1 MGLRNPLKGPVLALL
16 MGATLAASAA
26 PAQTAPPDPPFNKV
40 LIRRGSTPEF
50 PAPLL
55 LFNLVVFDAKG
66 EPVPGLRATDFDIRD
81 DGQPMQPVFCRPLET
96 PESSSAPLGP
106 NQYTNRPTGSPSTLV
121 LLDFLNAD
129 PAEGGAEWKRL
140 AETLRKVESGQR
152 LYLYLLTPDG
162 TLYPVRALPNAGH
175 SDSPG
180 DSAWTAQAEALIDQA
195 MHAVNCARPQELQYD
210 LDARVQATL
219 TALRIL
225 ASDFAPQPGRK
236 CLLWI
241 SHGVPIGARGT
252 DRRWHDYTLSVV
264 RLAMDLAHAGITVY
278 AVEQQADLNP
288 GFSSI
293 DVLER
298 LAGLT
303 AGQWF
308 SGGAVEEAM
317 RQTAADGRA
326 TYRIAYRP
334 PPDRWDNKFH
344 NLYVAAE
351 AKGGPRLRTI
361 DRYYGD
367 QREADP
373 RESFGLA
380 VAGPSDATAIGI
392 RAAVSPS
399 RKGKGWMHFDIRVD
413 AADLSLTQGPTY
425 TGRFL
430 VTFGYYTNGWQT
442 GLTEEVPTDLNLTT
456 REYDAALRGGV
467 ALSVDR
473 PVPAGASKI
482 RIVVR
487 DPESGAVG
495 SLTVPVAGLSSN

>member
-1 MGLRNPLKGPVLALL
+1 
-16 MGATLAASAA
+16 
-26 PAQTAPPDPPFNKV
+26 
-40 LIRRGSTPEF
+40 
-50 PAPLL
+50 
-55 LFNLVVFDAKG
+55 
-66 EPVPGLRATDFDIRD
+66 
-81 DGQPMQPVFCRPLET
+81 
-96 PESSSAPLGP
+96 
-106 NQYTNRPTGSPSTLV
+106 
-121 LLDFLNAD
+121 
-129 PAEGGAEWKRL
+129 
-140 AETLRKVESGQR
+140 
-152 LYLYLLTPDG
+152 
-162 TLYPVRALPNAGH
+162 
-175 SDSPG
+175 
-180 DSAWTAQAEALIDQA
+180 
-195 MHAVNCARPQELQYD
+195 
-210 LDARVQATL
+210 
-219 TALRIL
+219 
-225 ASDFAPQPGRK
+225 
-236 CLLWI
+236 
-241 SHGVPIGARGT
+241 
-252 DRRWHDYTLSVV
+252 
-264 RLAMDLAHAGITVY
+264 MDLAHAGITVY

-361 DRYYGD
+361 DGYYGD